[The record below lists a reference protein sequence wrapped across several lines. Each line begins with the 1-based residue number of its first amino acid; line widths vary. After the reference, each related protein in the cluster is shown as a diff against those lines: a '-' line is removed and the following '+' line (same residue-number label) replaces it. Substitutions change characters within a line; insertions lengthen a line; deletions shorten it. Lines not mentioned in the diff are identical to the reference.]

1 MMSDTFNLER
11 FVEAQLPIYQEVLQE
26 LASGEKRT
34 HWMWFIFPQ
43 VQGLGRSTTAVHY
56 ALNGLAEA
64 RAYLLH
70 PVLGPRLKQCCRLLL
85 QVEGKTAAQ
94 VFGFPDN
101 MKFRSC
107 LTLFQT
113 AEESEPLFGL
123 LLKKFYRGRRDKATL
138 AILGRS
144 E

>member
-1 MMSDTFNLER
+1 MTDSFNLER
-11 FVEAQLPIYQEVLQE
+11 FVESQRPIYPQILQE
-26 LASGEKRT
+26 LAAGEKRT

-43 VQGLGRSTTAVHY
+43 VQGLGRSATAVHY
-56 ALNGLAEA
+56 ALNGLDEA

-70 PVLGPRLKQCCRLLL
+70 PILGPRLKECCRLLL

-94 VFGFPDN
+94 VFESPDD

-107 LTLFQT
+107 LTLFQK

-138 AILGRS
+138 TILGRS